1 MAFTSAITQRDVWG
15 SMAVS
20 MGTFT
25 NGAGDKGGN
34 IATGLNRC
42 YGLILQPGGATVAGN
57 ACVVNETFTANGL
70 DGSAITIVT
79 DAGVDG
85 NWLAFGDQHS

>member
-1 MAFTSAITQRDVWG
+1 MAFTASVTQRDVWG

-25 NGAGDKGGN
+25 NEAGDKGGN

-42 YGLILQPGGATVAGN
+42 YGLILQPGSTAVATN

-79 DAGVDG
+79 DDGVDG
-85 NWLAFGDQHS
+85 NWLAFGDQHT

>member
-34 IATGLNRC
+34 IATGLNSC

-79 DAGVDG
+79 DDGVDG
-85 NWLAFGDQHS
+85 NWLAFGDQHT

>member
-1 MAFTSAITQRDVWG
+1 MTMASSVTQRDVWG

-79 DAGVDG
+79 DDGVDG
-85 NWLAFGDQHS
+85 NWLAFGDQHT

>member
-1 MAFTSAITQRDVWG
+1 MTMASSVTQRDVWG

-25 NGAGDKGGN
+25 NEAGDKGGN

-79 DAGVDG
+79 DDGVDG
-85 NWLAFGDQHS
+85 NWLAFGDQHT

>member
-1 MAFTSAITQRDVWG
+1 MTMASSVTQRDVWG
-15 SMAVS
+15 SMAVW
-20 MGTFT
+20 MGRFP

-85 NWLAFGDQHS
+85 NWLAFGDQHT

>member
-1 MAFTSAITQRDVWG
+1 MAFTASVTQRDVWG

-70 DGSAITIVT
+70 DGSAIKIVT